1 MKDAFEASKDDFDN
15 WVDKWDKALADGV
28 FKDAPKIPGT
38 APQTSHDSFFGLQ
51 QSNPTDSINSSDAD
65 YWRAINAVA
74 DGGVEMQRIDE
85 SDTGVSPL
93 ASDGPNPV
101 RRETEGPD
109 QELEPRQLGLTFSED
124 DIRQLE
130 EMKVKLHELE
140 NKIAAMDDKGDYESR
155 VKAMIDKIGELSD
168 KMCRPKN

>member
-1 MKDAFEASKDDFDN
+1 MKDALEASKDDFEN

-28 FKDAPKIPGT
+28 FKDSPKIPST
-38 APQTSHDSFFGLQ
+38 APQTSQDSFFGLQ

-65 YWRAINAVA
+65 YWRAISSVA

-85 SDTGVSPL
+85 SDAVSVDL
-93 ASDGPNPV
+93 PNPI
-101 RRETEGPD
+101 RKSTEGAD
-109 QELEPRQLGLTFSED
+109 QDLKPGSLGITFSED

-140 NKIAAMDDKGDYESR
+140 NKIAAMDDKGDYEAK
-155 VKAMIDKIGELSD
+155 VKSMIEKIGEISN
-168 KMCRPKN
+168 KMCYPKK

>member
-1 MKDAFEASKDDFDN
+1 MKDAFEASKDDFDS

-38 APQTSHDSFFGLQ
+38 APQTSQDSFFGLQ

-65 YWRAINAVA
+65 YWRAINSVA

-85 SDTGVSPL
+85 SDAVSVDL
-93 ASDGPNPV
+93 PNPV
-101 RRETEGPD
+101 RKSTDGMD
-109 QELEPRQLGLTFSED
+109 QELKPAPLGLTFSEE
-124 DIRQLE
+124 DIKKLE

-140 NKIAAMDDKGDYESR
+140 NKIAAMDDKGNYESQ
-155 VKAMIDKIGELSD
+155 VKAMLEKIGELSD